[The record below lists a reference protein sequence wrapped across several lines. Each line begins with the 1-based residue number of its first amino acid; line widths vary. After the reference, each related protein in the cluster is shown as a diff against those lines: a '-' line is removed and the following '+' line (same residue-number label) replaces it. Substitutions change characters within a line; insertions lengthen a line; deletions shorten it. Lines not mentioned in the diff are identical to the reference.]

1 MKQSPSLATLV
12 RAGRVSRRRLLSLA
26 VGAVLTAGIVGG
38 GMPVDA
44 AAAAELRV
52 RIGSDIGVLDPASI
66 FGIEN
71 QTVAGHIYNGL
82 VKYDQATNE
91 IRPDLATE
99 WSISE
104 DGTAWTF
111 KLRDGVKWHNGYG
124 VLTADDVKFSLE
136 RVLDPD
142 TSSRYR
148 GQLAGVKSVEAPDP
162 LTVVITLESPNAG
175 LLNKLTAFNQGWIV
189 SRKAVTE
196 IGAEEYKLKPVGT
209 GPFVF
214 DSWTAGSQARI
225 VANPDYFEGAP
236 AVDSVVFRII
246 KDETA
251 AAIALENGEI
261 DIFFALQQPPVID
274 RLRNADEV
282 TVLDRPANHTINLV
296 MNSTVAPLGDVR
308 VRKAIA
314 YGINR
319 QAIIDGYF
327 KGTKAT
333 GHSVLTSSFPQYT
346 EEVPQYPYDPE
357 KAKALLAEAGAEG
370 FTLELVSVGLSP
382 YDQLVVPMAS
392 DLEKV
397 GIKTKITVLERGAY
411 LQARTKGDIMTC
423 ITGVVGPPD
432 PDSPLVTL
440 YATQSFPPGLN
451 TARYDQVDGM
461 LADAAAEQDE
471 AARTAVYR
479 QILAKTMEDV
489 PVLPL
494 YADRLFLAHGNQVK
508 GLVQNSLFT
517 VNVYGA
523 SLEK

>member
-1 MKQSPSLATLV
+1 MRNSLSFPPRE
-12 RAGRVSRRRLLSLA
+12 RAGCVSRRRVLSLA
-26 VGAVLTAGIVGG
+26 AGAVLAAGLAGTG
-38 GMPVDA
+38 LPVD

-52 RIGSDIGVLDPASI
+52 RIGSDIGVLDPATI

-82 VKYDQATNE
+82 VKYDQATNA
-91 IRPDLATE
+91 IVPDLATE
-99 WSISE
+99 WSVSD
-104 DGTAWTF
+104 DGTAYTF
-111 KLRDGVKWHNGYG
+111 KLRDGVMWHNGYG
-124 VLTADDVKFSLE
+124 MLTADDVKFSLE

-142 TSSRYR
+142 TNSRYR
-148 GQLAGVKSVEAPDP
+148 GQLAGVASVDAPDP
-162 LTVVITLESPNAG
+162 LTVVVKLESPNAG

-196 IGAEEYKLKPVGT
+196 IGAEQYKLKPIGT

-261 DIFFALQQPPVID
+261 DIFFALQQPPIID
-274 RLRNADEV
+274 RLRSADSV

-308 VRKAIA
+308 VRQAIA

-327 KGTKAT
+327 KGTKAP

-346 EEVPQYPYDPE
+346 EEVPQYPHDPE

-370 FTLELVSVGLSP
+370 FTLELVTVGLSP

-397 GIKTKITVLERGAY
+397 GIQTKITVLERGAY

-440 YATQSFPPGLN
+440 YATKSFPPGLN
-451 TARYDQVDGM
+451 TARYDQVDDL
-461 LADAAAEQDE
+461 LASAAAEQDE
-471 AARTAVYR
+471 AARTGIYR
-479 QILAKTMEDV
+479 EILSKTMADV

-494 YADRLFLAHGNQVK
+494 YGDQLFLAHGNHVK

-517 VNVYGA
+517 VYTYGV
-523 SLEK
+523 SVGE

>member
-1 MKQSPSLATLV
+1 MKHSPSLATRV
-12 RAGRVSRRRLLSLA
+12 RTGRVSRRRLLSLA
-26 VGAVLTAGIVGG
+26 ASAVLTAGIIGG
-38 GMPVDA
+38 GMPVD

-52 RIGSDIGVLDPASI
+52 RIGSDIGVLDPATI

-99 WSISE
+99 WSTSE
-104 DGTAWTF
+104 DGTAYTF
-111 KLRDGVKWHNGYG
+111 KLRDGVMWHKGYG
-124 VLTADDVKFSLE
+124 MLTADDVKFSLE

-142 TSSRYR
+142 TNSRYR

-175 LLNKLTAFNQGWIV
+175 LLNKLTAFNQGWIA

-196 IGAEEYKLKPVGT
+196 IGEEQHKLNPIGT
-209 GPFVF
+209 GPFMF

-274 RLRNADEV
+274 RLRNADGI

-327 KGTKAT
+327 KGTKAP
-333 GHSVLTSSFPQYT
+333 GHSVLTSSFPQYS
-346 EEVPQYPYDPE
+346 EDVPQYPHDPE

-471 AARTAVYR
+471 AARTAIYR
-479 QILAKTMEDV
+479 QILARTMEDV

-494 YADRLFLAHGNQVK
+494 YADRLFLAHGNHVK
-508 GLVQNSLFT
+508 GFVQNSLFT
-517 VNVYGA
+517 VNVYGV
-523 SLEK
+523 SVEE

>member
-1 MKQSPSLATLV
+1 M
-12 RAGRVSRRRLLSLA
+12 
-26 VGAVLTAGIVGG
+26 
-38 GMPVDA
+38 
-44 AAAAELRV
+44 
-52 RIGSDIGVLDPASI
+52 
-66 FGIEN
+66 
-71 QTVAGHIYNGL
+71 
-82 VKYDQATNE
+82 
-91 IRPDLATE
+91 
-99 WSISE
+99 
-104 DGTAWTF
+104 
-111 KLRDGVKWHNGYG
+111 
-124 VLTADDVKFSLE
+124 
-136 RVLDPD
+136 
-142 TSSRYR
+142 
-148 GQLAGVKSVEAPDP
+148 
-162 LTVVITLESPNAG
+162 
-175 LLNKLTAFNQGWIV
+175 
-189 SRKAVTE
+189 
-196 IGAEEYKLKPVGT
+196 
-209 GPFVF
+209 
-214 DSWTAGSQARI
+214 
-225 VANPDYFEGAP
+225 ANPDYFEGAP